1 MTNDQWPMTNDKH
14 LPLENPQKKRMQ
26 SIDPI
31 TLQQKINIGEQ
42 ILLIDVREPWEHEVF
57 NIGGLLIPMNTVFAN
72 LDQIPTDKPVVIYC
86 QKGIRSGLVIQRL
99 QQKFQYNN
107 LLNLAGGMVGWS
119 RIFGQP

>member
-1 MTNDQWPMTNDKH
+1 
-14 LPLENPQKKRMQ
+14 MQ

-119 RIFGQP
+119 RIFGRP